1 MQGIPMERARIVLA
15 DDHPGLLKCIQGML
29 ADSFDIIGTASDGKT
44 VLETATELNPDVLV
58 LDISMPL
65 MDGLEA
71 ARQLKAAGSTAKIVF
86 LTIHQDPD
94 FLKSAMDAGAL
105 GYVVKC
111 RLASDLVLAIN
122 EALAGRQFVSPL
134 G

>member
-1 MQGIPMERARIVLA
+1 MERARIVLA

-29 ADSFDIIGTASDGKT
+29 ADEFDIIGMASDGKA
-44 VLETATELNPDVLV
+44 VLETAKELNPDVLV
-58 LDISMPL
+58 LDITMPL

-71 ARQLKAAGSTAKIVF
+71 ARQLKEAGSTAKIVF

-94 FLKSAMDAGAL
+94 FLKSAIDVGAN

-111 RLASDLVLAIN
+111 RLASDLIPAVK
-122 EALAGRQFVSPL
+122 EVLAGRQFVSPL

>member
-1 MQGIPMERARIVLA
+1 MERARIVLA

-29 ADSFDIIGTASDGKT
+29 ADEFDIIGMASDGKA
-44 VLETATELNPDVLV
+44 VLETAKELNPDVLV
-58 LDISMPL
+58 LDITMPL

-94 FLKSAMDAGAL
+94 FLKSAIDVGAN
-105 GYVVKC
+105 GYVVKR
-111 RLASDLVLAIN
+111 RLASDLILAVNEVLQ
-122 EALAGRQFVSPL
+122 GRQFVSPL